1 MRYGILRTVRKSLLL
16 KRISKYYQG
25 EIKMSIEKELEEL
38 EVPVYEQDNLLNQ
51 FYWDELETEELDLTD
66 YEK

>member
-1 MRYGILRTVRKSLLL
+1 MN
-16 KRISKYYQG
+16 
-25 EIKMSIEKELEEL
+25 IEKELEEL
-38 EVPVYEQDNLLNQ
+38 EVPVYEQDDYLNQ

>member
-1 MRYGILRTVRKSLLL
+1 
-16 KRISKYYQG
+16 
-25 EIKMSIEKELEEL
+25 MSIELEEL